1 MHTFIRR
8 ALIGTLLAGGITLL
22 GATVAN
28 AAETTGEDGLLSGN
42 QALVDITAPI
52 SVVDNAVSVIGD
64 STVVNA
70 APVTAPATTTVAPAD
85 APTTSG
91 EDGIASGNQAVVSV
105 DAPITV
111 SGNAVSVIGDSTVV
125 NTAPAPAPAVAT
137 TVAPSEGPITTGE
150 GGILSGN
157 QILASVTAPITV
169 SGNAVSGIGDSTVV
183 GGSQGATTGNGGTP

>member
-64 STVVNA
+64 STVVN
-70 APVTAPATTTVAPAD
+70 PA
-85 APTTSG
+85 
-91 EDGIASGNQAVVSV
+91 
-105 DAPITV
+105 
-111 SGNAVSVIGDSTVV
+111 
-125 NTAPAPAPAVAT
+125 
-137 TVAPSEGPITTGE
+137 
-150 GGILSGN
+150 
-157 QILASVTAPITV
+157 
-169 SGNAVSGIGDSTVV
+169 
-183 GGSQGATTGNGGTP
+183 TGNGSGNHHGRTRRGTDHERGRRHRVRQPGSGERRRADHGQRQRGLRHR